1 MSRWVKPWD
10 ARLAA
15 WLVEPL
21 RDSWIGPNHLTTLRL
36 LVGATSATLFAAGEH
51 QNLAAAIMVLS
62 NFLDHCDGE
71 LARISGKATRLGH
84 YYDLASDAAVTVAL
98 FVCMGVGLVA
108 SFDLSAEWM
117 GLVAGVAVA
126 GIFQLR
132 NVMENEYGKAATKQP
147 QFSGF
152 DAEDILY
159 LLPLVTWA
167 NGLESF
173 LLAAAIGAPI
183 ALSVVAGQYFALR
196 RSTV

>member
-1 MSRWVKPWD
+1 
-10 ARLAA
+10 
-15 WLVEPL
+15 
-21 RDSWIGPNHLTTLRL
+21 
-36 LVGATSATLFAAGEH
+36 
-51 QNLAAAIMVLS
+51 
-62 NFLDHCDGE
+62 
-71 LARISGKATRLGH
+71 
-84 YYDLASDAAVTVAL
+84 
-98 FVCMGVGLVA
+98 
-108 SFDLSAEWM
+108 
-117 GLVAGVAVA
+117 
-126 GIFQLR
+126 
-132 NVMENEYGKAATKQP
+132 MENEYGKAATKQP